1 MKAYHLVMIMTET
14 KTYKKSNTKT
24 KTFFRGEC
32 RSFAQITWS
41 ILHPDPAGKLVSC
54 GSHQAQNCA
63 ACPQVIDNF
72 PIFLYHPKSFCALDL
87 YFTSI

>member
-1 MKAYHLVMIMTET
+1 MIMTEK

-41 ILHPDPAGKLVSC
+41 ILHPDPAGNLVSC

-72 PIFLYHPKSFCALDL
+72 PIFLDHPKSFCALDL
-87 YFTSI
+87 Y